1 LTPPR
6 RIPFVLPT
14 DAERV
19 DLHRLFE
26 RVGFTEAG
34 VQDRLGLESIHD
46 FTSVGRGRTP
56 PTELADGLDLLVHL
70 FMDGLSATTAGFDA
84 GLPAEGAALLRRL
97 GLIEPLRSGD
107 GRVAATIFL
116 YPMRSLY
123 IASDLD
129 DHGGG
134 GVWTREELHEP
145 DHVFSAINPLTGT
158 FLAQL
163 PTAPC
168 DRFLELCAGTGAAAL
183 EAARRSGHAWAADIT
198 ERSTRFAEFN
208 ASINGIENFTAVRGD
223 LYEAVRGQT
232 FDCIVAHPPYIP
244 ASSTEMIFRDGGEDG
259 EQIFRGVIAGLPDHL
274 APGGVFCC
282 TCTITDRTDGSVEKR
297 IRSLLG
303 ARQGEF
309 DLLLAIEFELP
320 MLDYCHRT
328 FGPDLGP
335 PVFERAALYGS
346 LGVERVMGV
355 SFSLRRHGGTRAP
368 FTLRRKRSPEATGRD
383 TERYLSLVTAITE
396 SSGPEA
402 VLLMRCAL
410 SPHTRLRTS
419 YLPGEGGWMIEQA
432 AIEVTHPFV
441 GTSRLSPPAATM
453 LWAFDG
459 KATVRGVLERLRGG
473 ADAVEVGEAAFA
485 AFVRQMLVDGVL
497 IASDSSL
504 HDLSGQ
510 VSAADGSAP
519 PAPPVESGSGRTS
532 AAQPSASP

>member
-1 LTPPR
+1 LTVPR

-14 DAERV
+14 AAEQV
-19 DLHRLFE
+19 DLLRLFE
-26 RVGFTEAG
+26 RTGFTEAG
-34 VQDRLGLESIHD
+34 IRDRLGLESIHD

-56 PTELADGLDLLVHL
+56 PASLADGLDLFVHL
-70 FMDGLSATTAGFDA
+70 FMDGLSVAAHLIEE
-84 GLPAEGAALLRRL
+84 GLPSGGGDLLRRL
-97 GLIEPLRSGD
+97 GLLEPLPSDD
-107 GRVAATIFL
+107 GRIAATVFL
-116 YPMRSLY
+116 YPMRALY

-129 DHGGG
+129 AHGGG
-134 GVWTREELHEP
+134 GVWTKEELYEP

-158 FLAQL
+158 FLEQL

-183 EAARRSGHAWAADIT
+183 EAARRCGHAWSADIT

-208 ASINGIENFTAVRGD
+208 ARLNGIENFTAVRGD

-244 ASSTEMIFRDGGEDG
+244 ATSTRMIFRDGGEDG
-259 EQIFRGVIAGLPDHL
+259 EQIFRKVIAGLPDHL

-282 TCTITDRTDGSVEKR
+282 TCTVTDRTEGAVEQR

-303 ARQGEF
+303 EHQGEF

-335 PVFERAALYGS
+335 TVFERAELYGS

-355 SFSLRRHGGTRAP
+355 SLSLRRHGGTRAP
-368 FTLRRKRSPEATGRD
+368 FTLRRNRSPGATGRD
-383 TERYLSLVTAITE
+383 AERYLSLVTALTE
-396 SSGPEA
+396 SSGPET
-402 VLLMRCAL
+402 VLLMRCVL

-419 YLPGEGGWMIEQA
+419 YLPGEGGWAMEQA
-432 AIEVTHPFV
+432 GIEITHPFV
-441 GTSRLSPPAATM
+441 GTSRISPAAATM

-459 KATVRGVLERLRGG
+459 TRTVREVLERLREG
-473 ADAVEVGEAAFA
+473 ADAVEVGEEAFA
-485 AFVRQMLVDGVL
+485 AFVRQLLVDGVL
-497 IASDSSL
+497 VPSDSARN
-504 HDLSGQ
+504 DIVEEGR
-510 VSAADGSAP
+510 VADGSALS
-519 PAPPVESGSGRTS
+519 ARAFASASGQSS
-532 AAQPSASP
+532 AARTPASP